1 MTTTTFPQQPATKT
15 QINNLQRGHGRLG
28 IIGTNYDIRNEVA
41 WRVKHENP
49 EVLNV
54 RYNGREYS
62 LKYSQ
67 SLSGKSFWYTSDA
80 LPLEIIREVVPFDP
94 KLREPENICL
104 HLSIDS
110 NMFVEWHLFHRK
122 SANAQWKFCK
132 PIEIAERD
140 ITIL

>member
-1 MTTTTFPQQPATKT
+1 MTTTSNYPQPTTKT
-15 QINNLQRGHGRLG
+15 QINGLQRGHGRLG
-28 IIGTNYDIRNEVA
+28 IVGSNHDLRNEIA
-41 WRVKHENP
+41 WKVKWENP
-49 EVLNV
+49 ETLRVE
-54 RYNGREYS
+54 YKGRQYD
-62 LKYSQ
+62 LHYSQ

-80 LPLEIIREVVPFDP
+80 LPIEIIREVVPFDP

-104 HLSIDS
+104 HLSIDG

-132 PIEIAERD
+132 PIEVAERD

>member
-41 WRVKHENP
+41 WKVKHENP
-49 EVLNV
+49 EVLKV

-80 LPLEIIREVVPFDP
+80 LPIEIIREVVPFDP
-94 KLREPENICL
+94 KLREPENISMCM
-104 HLSIDS
+104 SIDS

-122 SANAQWKFCK
+122 SANAQWKFLH